1 MSEKD
6 EITNE
11 QVARWLN
18 RYEQSDPDGA
28 WCFDHGTEQGWI
40 MKGNRWQC
48 WQCTAASEK
57 HYTSSLDLCLRD
69 VIPEIVRRGYDVDIT
84 FWVGHGCHIR
94 LWKDDKYI
102 HRWSVEPTDPPS
114 IARAICEA
122 LRVVMQ
128 EEKS

>member
-1 MSEKD
+1 MSEKS

-18 RYEQSDPDGA
+18 RYEQSAPDGA

-48 WQCTAASEK
+48 WQCTAASER

-69 VIPEIVRRGYDVDIT
+69 VIPEIVRRGYCLSIDFHELQSVGLYRKGDVICLKS
-84 FWVGHGCHIR
+84 WAI
-94 LWKDDKYI
+94 
-102 HRWSVEPTDPPS
+102 SMTDPPS

-122 LRVVMQ
+122 LVWVVG
-128 EEKS
+128 KS